1 MQFLRRQLEKNANKI
16 HTTWNMQKAFKNV
29 RNKHRVVLIVWKYLI
44 GKTES
49 ESVCCSSEKLDWKL
63 NAIQC
68 FAKHSILHQWWIGCF
83 LMCWPPSN
91 GRASNW
97 PTHTHTRRTC
107 CFCFAIKSNILL
119 VEWFCS
125 IFYNSALETEN
136 VKWCKKKPYEVVMAG
151 NGEYAFDRFSS

>member
-49 ESVCCSSEKLDWKL
+49 ESVCCSSAKLDWKL

-97 PTHTHTRRTC
+97 PTHTHTHAEHVV
-107 CFCFAIKSNILL
+107 FVLPSNRDTSCRQTYFWSSGFVQFSTIRPSKLRML
-119 VEWFCS
+119 
-125 IFYNSALETEN
+125 ND
-136 VKWCKKKPYEVVMAG
+136 VKKNHMKW
-151 NGEYAFDRFSS
+151 